1 MKYSKQNLL
10 YILKNLHLCLKKKK
24 KKKIDIN
31 IKKFTNLP
39 QKKKKKKKKNAQNR
53 VRVLKSLLYSIQTIR
68 GTVLITVSQFSSRF
82 LRSKLSD
89 LSIKV
94 ILQSRKN
101 PLCSSA

>member
-10 YILKNLHLCLKKKK
+10 YILKNLNLCQK
-24 KKKIDIN
+24 
-31 IKKFTNLP
+31 
-39 QKKKKKKKKNAQNR
+39 KKKKKKKKNAQNR

-68 GTVLITVSQFSSRF
+68 DTVLITVSQFSSRF

>member
-10 YILKNLHLCLKKKK
+10 YILKNLHLCL
-24 KKKIDIN
+24 
-31 IKKFTNLP
+31 
-39 QKKKKKKKKNAQNR
+39 KKKKKKKNAQNR

>member
-10 YILKNLHLCLKKKK
+10 YILKNLHLCLKYKKNLKLPTK
-24 KKKIDIN
+24 K
-31 IKKFTNLP
+31 
-39 QKKKKKKKKNAQNR
+39 KKKKKKKKNAQNR

>member
-10 YILKNLHLCLKKKK
+10 YILKNLHLCL
-24 KKKIDIN
+24 
-31 IKKFTNLP
+31 
-39 QKKKKKKKKNAQNR
+39 KKKKKKKKNAQNR

>member
-24 KKKIDIN
+24 KKK
-31 IKKFTNLP
+31 
-39 QKKKKKKKKNAQNR
+39 KKKKSQNR

>member
-10 YILKNLHLCLKKKK
+10 YILKNLHLCLKK
-24 KKKIDIN
+24 
-31 IKKFTNLP
+31 
-39 QKKKKKKKKNAQNR
+39 KKKKKKKKNAQNR

-82 LRSKLSD
+82 LHSKLSD

>member
-1 MKYSKQNLL
+1 MKYSKKNFL
-10 YILKNLHLCLKKKK
+10 YILKNLNLCLKK
-24 KKKIDIN
+24 
-31 IKKFTNLP
+31 
-39 QKKKKKKKKNAQNR
+39 KKKKKKKKNAQNR

>member
-10 YILKNLHLCLKKKK
+10 YILKNLHLYL
-24 KKKIDIN
+24 
-31 IKKFTNLP
+31 
-39 QKKKKKKKKNAQNR
+39 KKKKKKKNAQNR

>member
-10 YILKNLHLCLKKKK
+10 YILKNLHLCLK
-24 KKKIDIN
+24 
-31 IKKFTNLP
+31 
-39 QKKKKKKKKNAQNR
+39 KKKKKKKKNAQNR